1 MKVRVGSFDLAR
13 KSFTERGDGKRIEW
27 SDSSDRK
34 WLMNH
39 LHWAM
44 NNGVEITLS
53 PESN

>member
-1 MKVRVGSFDLAR
+1 MLVEVKTAPKENRQRDSF
-13 KSFTERGDGKRIEW
+13 KNINW

-44 NNGVEITLS
+44 NNRKIVSLTPL
-53 PESN
+53 ESN